1 MEQAPVRE
9 KRGTID
15 QIRGIM
21 RDPSLLAMMLIA
33 FAIVAI
39 FIIYP
44 LWKLM
49 ANTTLETW
57 RNFFIKPTYGR
68 AYARTVYSSLLSAFT
83 ATALAFLYAY
93 SIEYTEIKFKK
104 FFRFIAFLP
113 MLAPSSMTGMAFIML
128 FGRNGLLTTKLIGV
142 EVEIYGLPGIWLA
155 QTVAFFPMA
164 FVAISAVLR
173 AISPNIE
180 IAAQNLGAK
189 GMRLFRTITLPLAA
203 PGVLSAFLLVFIN
216 AMSDFAN
223 PKLLGGLF
231 VTSPVQAYGVV
242 TGDADFGMAATISA
256 MLLIPSLIIFI
267 GQAYIMSKKSFVTV
281 TGKPVAGLRRISMS
295 KGAEVAGQIYVMFI
309 AALFFLV
316 IGVVAFFA
324 FADPKAYYAG
334 QFVLTFKGFAETM
347 QFNAYTFRNS
357 LIIAAAAGILASVV
371 GLLLA
376 FLNSRKEFPGKR
388 ILDFSAILPNT
399 LPATFLSLAFLL
411 SFQRMLM
418 IGPVPILPKLTKT
431 IFIMIV
437 IQAVRQLPIG
447 YRNALSGFKQIDKSI
462 EEASTNLGANVGKT
476 IGNVV
481 LPMLRPAFI
490 SSAVYNFISAMI
502 AVSVIIFVV
511 TPQWNVA
518 SIVVYSRADSGYYS
532 EAGAMSIAIMGIILG
547 TLWLVNILSR
557 GRIKVFD

>member
-1 MEQAPVRE
+1 MVQTQVKERKGFLNQARNVLS
-9 KRGTID
+9 
-15 QIRGIM
+15 
-21 RDPSLLAMMLIA
+21 DPSLLIMLAIA
-33 FAIVAI
+33 FAFVGL

-44 LWKLM
+44 LAKLM

-57 RNFFIKPTYGR
+57 RNFFTKMAYRR

-113 MLAPSSMTGMAFIML
+113 MLAPSSMTGMALIML

-155 QTVAFFPMA
+155 QTIAFFPMA

-189 GMRLFRTITLPLAA
+189 GTELFRTVTLPLAA

-256 MLLIPSLIIFI
+256 MLLIPSLAIFLI
-267 GQAYIMSKKSFVTV
+267 QAYIMSKKSYVTV
-281 TGKPVAGLRRISMS
+281 TGKPVAGLKRITMG
-295 KGAEVAGQIYVMFI
+295 KGAEIVSQVYVFLV
-309 AALFFLV
+309 AALFFMV
-316 IGVVAFFA
+316 IGIVAFFA
-324 FADPKAYYAG
+324 FADPKAYYLG
-334 QFVLTFKGFAETM
+334 KFVFTLKGFTETM
-347 QFNAYTFRNS
+347 TFNAYTFRNS
-357 LIIAAAAGILASVV
+357 AIIATAAGILASVV

-376 FLNSRKEFPGKR
+376 FLNSRKDFPGKK

-411 SFQRMLM
+411 SFQRMLTL
-418 IGPVPILPKLTKT
+418 GPIPILPKLTKT
-431 IFIMIV
+431 IFIMII

-462 EEASTNLGANVGKT
+462 EEAATNLGANVGKT
-476 IGNVV
+476 ISSIV

-532 EAGAMSIAIMGIILG
+532 EAGAMSIAIMAIILG
-547 TLWLVNILSR
+547 TLWLVNFLSR

>member
-1 MEQAPVRE
+1 MAQDPVRE
-9 KRGTID
+9 KKGLASQLRNVFN
-15 QIRGIM
+15 
-21 RDPSLLAMMLIA
+21 DPSLLLMLIIA
-33 FAIVAI
+33 FALVGI
-39 FIIYP
+39 FIVYP

-57 RNFFIKPTYGR
+57 KNFFVKTTYRR

-83 ATALAFLYAY
+83 ATTLAFLYAY
-93 SIEYTEIKFKK
+93 CIEYTEIKFKK
-104 FFRFIAFLP
+104 FFRFVAFLP

-180 IAAQNLGAK
+180 TAAQNLGAK
-189 GMRLFRTITLPLAA
+189 GMALFRTITLPLAA

-256 MLLIPSLIIFI
+256 MLLIPSLAIFI
-267 GQAYIMSKKSFVTV
+267 LQAYMLSKKSFVTV
-281 TGKPVAGLRRISMS
+281 TGKPVAGLKRVMTG
-295 KGAEVAGQIYVMFI
+295 KKADTLGQVYVLFV
-309 AALFFLV
+309 AALFFLI
-316 IGVVAFFA
+316 IGIVAFFA
-324 FADPKAYYAG
+324 FADPKAYYQG
-334 QFVLTFKGFAETM
+334 RFVFTLKGFTETM
-347 QFNAYTFRNS
+347 TFNAYTFKNS
-357 LIIAAAAGILASVV
+357 LLIAAAAGVLASVV

-376 FLNSRKEFPGKR
+376 FLNSRKEFPGKKL
-388 ILDFSAILPNT
+388 LDFSAILPNT

-418 IGPVPILPKLTKT
+418 LGPIPILPKLTKT
-431 IFIMIV
+431 IFIMII

-462 EEASTNLGANVGKT
+462 EEAATNLGADVGKT
-476 IGNVV
+476 IGSVV

-532 EAGAMSIAIMGIILG
+532 EAGAISLAIMAIILG
-547 TLWLVNILSR
+547 TLWLVNFLSR

>member
-9 KRGTID
+9 KKGLIN
-15 QIRGIM
+15 QLNNVF
-21 RDPSLLAMMLIA
+21 RDPSLMVMLLIA
-33 FAIVAI
+33 FAFIGLFIV
-39 FIIYP
+39 YP

-49 ANTTLETW
+49 ANTTIETW
-57 RNFFIKPTYGR
+57 RNFFVKLPYRR
-68 AYARTVYSSLLSAFT
+68 AYARTIYSSLLSAFT
-83 ATALAFLYAY
+83 ATFLAFLYAY
-93 SIEYTEIKFKK
+93 SIEYTELKFKK

-189 GMRLFRTITLPLAA
+189 GIRLFRTITLPLAA
-203 PGVLSAFLLVFIN
+203 PGVMSAFLLVFIN

-223 PKLLGGLF
+223 PKLLGGLY

-267 GQAYIMSKKSFVTV
+267 AQAYIMSKKSYVTV
-281 TGKPVAGLRRISMS
+281 TGKPVAGLKRIMMT
-295 KGAEVAGQIYVMFI
+295 KGAEVASQVYVFLV
-309 AALFFLV
+309 AALFFLIV
-316 IGVVAFFA
+316 GVVVFFA

-334 QFVLTFKGFAETM
+334 RFVFTLKGFTETM
-347 QFNAYTFRNS
+347 TFNAYTFKNS
-357 LIIAAAAGILASVV
+357 LIIAAAAGVLASVV

-376 FLNSRKEFPGKR
+376 FLNSRKDFPGKKF
-388 ILDFSAILPNT
+388 LDFSAILPNT

-411 SFQRMLM
+411 SFQRMLAL
-418 IGPVPILPKLTKT
+418 GPIPILPKLTKT
-431 IFIMIV
+431 IFIMII

-462 EEASTNLGANVGKT
+462 EEAATNLGANVGKT
-476 IGNVV
+476 ISSVV
-481 LPMLRPAFI
+481 MPMLRPAFI
-490 SSAVYNFISAMI
+490 SSIVYNFISAMI
-502 AVSVIIFVV
+502 AVSIIIFVV

-518 SIVVYSRADSGYYS
+518 SNVVYSRADSGYYS
-532 EAGAMSIAIMGIILG
+532 EAGAMSIAIMAIILG
-547 TLWLVNILSR
+547 TLWLVNLLSR
-557 GRIKVFD
+557 GKIKVFD